1 MDYNYFED
9 FKAGNQR
16 VLEFCI
22 QQNRSSL
29 LFFAYKF
36 IRDETVCEEIVADS
50 FFKLWQHRAR
60 MTDLGHIQYFLFK
73 TTKNACL
80 NHIEKEKSS
89 PFVYHGL
96 EGIDQQDDQNI
107 QFDMIYA
114 EFIQLL
120 YAELDKLPTQQAQI
134 FRLSYLEGYSTEEIC
149 TLLNTTAN
157 NVFYAKSKV
166 LSHLRQRFGRNDMLL
181 ALFLA
186 PYLFQHL

>member
-1 MDYNYFED
+1 M
-9 FKAGNQR
+9 
-16 VLEFCI
+16 LEFCI

-29 LFFAYKF
+29 LFFAYKY
-36 IRDETVCEEIVADS
+36 IRNETVCEEIVADS

-60 MTDLGHIQYFLFK
+60 ITDLGHIQYFLFK

-80 NHIEKEKSS
+80 NHLEKEKLS
-89 PFVYHGL
+89 PFINHGL
-96 EGIDQQDDQNI
+96 EGIDQQDDRNI

-120 YAELDKLPTQQAQI
+120 YAELDKLPAQQAQI

-166 LSHLRQRFGRNDMLL
+166 LSHLRLRFGRKDMLM
-181 ALFLA
+181 ALLFA
-186 PYLFQHL
+186 PYLFQHF